1 MKKVLAAQA
10 LEVDPMDYF
19 DEKKKVFSNIP
30 VFPQISEEEIQEAI
44 DQSIDPDAFAGE
56 IARILDY
63 SKKTNSFVNDTDF
76 IICLVNWH
84 KCPELSQLLSIMR
97 EWAFRNEGGG
107 VGENDYDQFD
117 LLDKMEQL
125 IILDTQAD
133 SIIGTI
139 IGGYRYMVHDADSYS
154 TGPMGEYFYFSDQ
167 WRSEKWIELGRS
179 FINPW
184 YQKRHQRLSFDLVLH
199 GLGFIYANN
208 MDARGYFGKI
218 TLYNVYERQ
227 GADRFFLAVGE
238 QYMRQSEDM
247 YVKPEERIPEGTL
260 TREQMEMLDRD
271 VFKGLFYLLRKDY
284 QINLVP
290 IMAVYNR
297 MTPLNKMY
305 YFGAFK
311 HYSFGESIEMGI
323 AIAFEDIYEGIIE
336 KFARPYMKIDE

>member
-1 MKKVLAAQA
+1 MKKVLEAKA
-10 LEVDPMDYF
+10 LNVDPMDYF

-30 VFPQISEEEIQEAI
+30 VFPLITEQEVIDAINESIDGDRFTEEIQ
-44 DQSIDPDAFAGE
+44 
-56 IARILDY
+56 RIITY
-63 SKKTNSFVNDTDF
+63 SKEKNSFVKDTSY
-76 IICLVNWH
+76 IICLINWD
-84 KCPELSQLLSIMR
+84 KCPELSQLLTIMR

-107 VGENDYDQFD
+107 VGQNDYDEFD
-117 LLDKMEQL
+117 LLDKMQQL
-125 IILDTQAD
+125 IILDTEAD

-139 IGGYRYMVHDADSYS
+139 IGGYRYMMHDSESYK
-154 TGPMGEYFYFSDQ
+154 TGPMGDHFEFSEK
-167 WRSEKWIELGRS
+167 WKNEKWIELGRS

-199 GLGFIYANN
+199 GLAYIYANN
-208 MDARGYFGKI
+208 MDAKGYFGKI

-227 GADRFFLAVGE
+227 EADRFFLAVGKK
-238 QYMRQSEDM
+238 YFRQSDDM
-247 YVKPEERIPEGTL
+247 YVVPEERIPEGEL
-260 TREQMEMLDRD
+260 TEEQIAMLDKD

-284 QINLVP
+284 KINMVP

-297 MTPLNKMY
+297 LTPLKKMF

-336 KFARPYMKIDE
+336 KFVKPYME